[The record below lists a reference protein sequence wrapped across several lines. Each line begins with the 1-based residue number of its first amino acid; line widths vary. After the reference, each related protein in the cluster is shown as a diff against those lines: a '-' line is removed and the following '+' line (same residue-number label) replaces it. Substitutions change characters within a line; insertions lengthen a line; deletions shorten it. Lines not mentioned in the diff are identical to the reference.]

1 MALGPYLKRIPNRS
15 GIYFQRA
22 CPRPL
27 QQKLGKKSWQ
37 WKAGDTLIEARRN
50 VQVFLAKTDQE
61 IADATGTIN
70 DALFNRIDST
80 PAYGI
85 QKDLREQGLDP
96 QDIYP
101 RHSLE
106 DAHKLVERQVRREQG
121 LPYADRTWS
130 DLLTLCIRLKEPAPS
145 TQAEWR
151 RRTEEVERVTT
162 VSDPSQLTEDHVRR
176 YRDHLLDTVAN
187 TTLKTRIRYLRA
199 MYEVAVA
206 EEWVNRNPFDCI
218 KLRFIKGTSKKKE
231 VVRLGEVDQ
240 KVRDG
245 LIPDYQGTL
254 YWLMRYTGCHVSEA
268 AGIQYKDID
277 LTNKVLIIQS
287 NELRPLKNQYRERE
301 IPIIDQLK
309 EHLVG
314 LPKGSDARADKTS
327 SSTAHVFPGL
337 YDEKYQRWGNGMS
350 WHRRIGISPKACR
363 DAVATTLR
371 DAEVNERVLGSIL
384 GHTPKNSTGLYG
396 SVSLEAKLKALE
408 NLTK

>member
-61 IADATGTIN
+61 IALATGTIN
-70 DALFNRIDST
+70 DALLQSIDST
-80 PAYGI
+80 PTYGI
-85 QKDLREQGLDP
+85 SEDLQAQGLGP

-101 RHSLE
+101 HHSIE
-106 DAHKLVERQVRREQG
+106 DAHKLVERQANREAG

-130 DLLTLCIRLKEPAPS
+130 DLLNLCIRLKEPAPS
-145 TQAEWR
+145 TQAEWK
-151 RRTEEVERVTT
+151 RRTEEIERITT
-162 VSDPSQLTEDHVRR
+162 VTDPSQLTEDHVRR

-187 TTLKTRIRYLRA
+187 TTTKTRIRYLRA

-206 EEWVNRNPFDCI
+206 EDWVNRNPFDCI

-231 VVRLGEVDQ
+231 VVLLDVVDT

-245 LIPDYQGTL
+245 LIPSYQATL
-254 YWLMRYTGCHVSEA
+254 YWLMRYTGTHVSEA
-268 AGIQYKDID
+268 AGIQHKDID
-277 LTNKVLIIQS
+277 LKNNVLIIQD
-287 NELRPLKNQYRERE
+287 NKLRPLKNQYRERE

-314 LPKGSDARADKTS
+314 LPKGSDA
-327 SSTAHVFPGL
+327 AHVFPGL

-396 SVSLEAKLKALE
+396 SVSMEAKKKALE
-408 NLTK
+408 YLTNE

>member
-1 MALGPYLKRIPNRS
+1 MAGLGPYLKRVPNRS

-22 CPRPL
+22 VPRPL

-37 WKAGDTLIEARRN
+37 WKAGDTLIQARRN
-50 VQVFLAKTDQE
+50 VQEFLAKTDLE
-61 IADATGTIN
+61 IANATGQVN
-70 DALFNRIDST
+70 QALLDHVDGLPVT
-80 PAYGI
+80 GI
-85 QKDLREQGLDP
+85 QEDLEEQGLTP

-101 RHSLE
+101 RHSIE
-106 DAHKLVERQVRREQG
+106 DAHKLLERQANREAG

-145 TQAEWR
+145 TQAEWK
-151 RRTEEVERVTT
+151 RRTEEVERVTS

-199 MYEVAVA
+199 MFEVAVA
-206 EEWVNRNPFDCI
+206 EDWLKKNPFDCI
-218 KLRFIKGTSKKKE
+218 NLRFIKGTSKKKE
-231 VVRLGEVDQ
+231 VVRLEQIDQ

-245 LIPDYQGTL
+245 SIPSYQQIL

-277 LTNKVLIIQS
+277 LSNGVLIIQS
-287 NELRPLKNQYRERE
+287 NDLRPLKNQYRERE
-301 IPIIDQLK
+301 LPLLD
-309 EHLVG
+309 ELVDVLSA
-314 LPKGSDARADKTS
+314 LPKGSAA
-327 SSTAHVFPGL
+327 AQVFPGL
-337 YDEKYQRWGNGMS
+337 YDERYQRWGNGMS
-350 WHRRIGISPKACR
+350 WHRKIGVSPKACR

-371 DAEVNERVLGSIL
+371 DADVNERVLGSIL

-396 SVSLEAKLKALE
+396 SVSLEAKLNALK
-408 NLTK
+408 NLTKN